1 MAEFSVPRAEPL
13 EAGSLPLE
21 RDGCRISRS
30 ESHPYEVRHD
40 RFPDRQWRAC
50 DAVQLA
56 CGDTRISTS
65 CCYGMITRTTPP
77 TLKDP
82 VDH

>member
-30 ESHPYEVRHD
+30 DSHPYEVRHD
-40 RFPDRQWRAC
+40 RFPNRQWCASDLNTALQIC
-50 DAVQLA
+50 HELN
-56 CGDTRISTS
+56 CE
-65 CCYGMITRTTPP
+65 
-77 TLKDP
+77 
-82 VDH
+82 

>member
-40 RFPDRQWRAC
+40 RFPDRQWRARDLNTALQIC
-50 DAVQLA
+50 DELN
-56 CGDTRISTS
+56 CE
-65 CCYGMITRTTPP
+65 
-77 TLKDP
+77 
-82 VDH
+82 

>member
-30 ESHPYEVRHD
+30 ESHPYGVRHD

-50 DAVQLA
+50 DLNTALQICHELN
-56 CGDTRISTS
+56 CE
-65 CCYGMITRTTPP
+65 
-77 TLKDP
+77 
-82 VDH
+82 